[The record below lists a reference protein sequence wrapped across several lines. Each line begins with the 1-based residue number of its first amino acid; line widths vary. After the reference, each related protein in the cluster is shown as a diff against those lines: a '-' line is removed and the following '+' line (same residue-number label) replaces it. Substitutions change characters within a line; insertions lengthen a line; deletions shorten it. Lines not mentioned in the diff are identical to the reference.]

1 MCSGCESDVVDTV
14 CGLCTGNDDALAM
27 CSDVTEPPHC
37 TEMDSGDAI
46 GGAEELLSEDAPSA
60 MACALLV
67 AQHRANAN
75 AMTYSTES
83 HSCRSPG
90 TTAPLSLRPSHGSC
104 LPRSSL

>member
-27 CSDVTEPPHC
+27 CSDVDAAPVC
-37 TEMDSGDAI
+37 EMGPGDAI
-46 GGAEELLSEDAPSA
+46 GGAEERLSENAPSA
-60 MACALLV
+60 VACALLV

-75 AMTYSTES
+75 AMTWNTES

-90 TTAPLSLRPSHGSC
+90 TTASLSLRPSHWSC
-104 LPRSSL
+104 LPGSSL